1 MPGYPLLLTF
11 LCILVGYNAADL
23 IYQWTTGRGVNIASD
38 MKLSQ
43 FDLIS
48 TPTGNDTIFL
58 NHGESLQRLDMNNC
72 SVGRR
77 AFHLASELP
86 PAEAHGGLCD
96 PGEEEL

>member
-1 MPGYPLLLTF
+1 M
-11 LCILVGYNAADL
+11 
-23 IYQWTTGRGVNIASD
+23 NIASD

-58 NHGESLQRLDMNNC
+58 NHGESLQGSKMNNC

-86 PAEAHGGLCD
+86 PAEAHGGLRH
-96 PGEEEL
+96 PGREDNHGVAQAGVMQHISGVRSVYSASGYLLGVFLA